1 MVLRFIHTSQE
12 NSVFLSQI
20 PLLVLKSLFV
30 LMQTQMDSMKSSLLL
45 FLFSSAY
52 QVQKMLTIQMNIGA
66 YFLVASV

>member
-1 MVLRFIHTSQE
+1 
-12 NSVFLSQI
+12 
-20 PLLVLKSLFV
+20 
-30 LMQTQMDSMKSSLLL
+30 MQTQMDSMKSSLLL